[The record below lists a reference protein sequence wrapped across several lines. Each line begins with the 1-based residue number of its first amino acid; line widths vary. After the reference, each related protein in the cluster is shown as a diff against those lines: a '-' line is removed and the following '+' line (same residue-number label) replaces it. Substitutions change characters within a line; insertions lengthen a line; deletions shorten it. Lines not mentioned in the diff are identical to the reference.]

1 MKPLTTL
8 FAAVVLAACAH
19 PTMDAADDSTIQST
33 SATTATAAPAAEA
46 PKGPEMDTFSIPTN
60 LQTSPTGLKYSIDQ
74 VGTGA
79 QAFIGQTV
87 SVHYTGWLE
96 NGQEFDSSRRKGRP
110 LEFPLG
116 MGRVIKGWEEGIAGM
131 KVGEKRTLVVPPSLG
146 YGERGFGGGIIP
158 PNATLVFKVE
168 LMGTR

>member
-1 MKPLTTL
+1 MKMLTTL
-8 FAAVVLAACAH
+8 FAAIVLAACSH
-19 PTMDAADDSTIQST
+19 PTMDATDDSTAKTTTAQ
-33 SATTATAAPAAEA
+33 TATATAEA
-46 PKGPEMDTFSIPTN
+46 PKGPELDTFSIPEK
-60 LQTSPTGLKYSIDQ
+60 LETSSTGLKYSVDKE
-74 VGTGA
+74 GTGA

-96 NGQEFDSSRRKGRP
+96 NGTEFDSSRRKGRP

-131 KVGEKRTLVVPPSLG
+131 KVGEKRTLVIPSSLG
-146 YGERGFGGGIIP
+146 YGPRGFGGGVIP

>member
-1 MKPLTTL
+1 MKTFTT
-8 FAAVVLAACAH
+8 FAVAFVLAACAH
-19 PTMDAADDSTIQST
+19 PNADVATDSTAVT
-33 SATTATAAPAAEA
+33 TTTAAAAPVAEA

-60 LQTSPTGLKYSIDQ
+60 LQTSPTGLKYFVEQ
-74 VGTGA
+74 EGTGA

-96 NGQEFDSSRRKGRP
+96 NGTEFDSSRRKGRP

-116 MGRVIKGWEEGIAGM
+116 MNRVIKGWEEGIAGM

-146 YGERGFGGGIIP
+146 YGARGMGGVIP
-158 PNATLVFKVE
+158 PNATLIFKVE